1 MLKTPISIDQL
12 AVNTIRTLS
21 MDAVQA
27 ANSGHPGTPMALAPV
42 AYALWTRVLKYDPA
56 DPLWPGRDRFVLS
69 CGHASMLL
77 YSLLHLAGVKRA
89 DKSGEPQDAPAVSL
103 DDIRNF
109 RQWESRCP
117 GHPEFGHTT
126 GVETTTG
133 PLGQGVGNSV
143 GMAIAQRW
151 LAAHFHRD
159 GHQPFDYRI
168 YALCSDGD
176 LMEGLSSEAASLAG
190 HLRLANLCWI
200 YDSNHITI
208 EGNTDLAFSEDVG
221 TRFVGFGWRVI
232 HVDDANDLGALER
245 AYRGFIET
253 DDRPTLIIVRSHIA
267 YGAPNAQD
275 THEAHGAPLGD
286 AEIKLTKEA
295 YGWPAD
301 AKFFVPPEVLEH
313 FADTIGKRGAQQ
325 NADWQREYQEF
336 SQQHPE
342 LATEWRQMAA
352 RQLPEG
358 WDAQLPTFPAD
369 AKGVASRVS
378 SGKVLNAIAE
388 QVPWLMGGAADLA
401 PSTKTLLTGKGES
414 SFQPGNYG
422 GRNLHFGIREHA
434 MASALNGMA
443 LSHLRPYGS
452 TFLIFSD
459 YLRPTNRLAALME
472 LPVIYVY
479 THDSLGV
486 GEDGPTHQ
494 PIEQLASLRAIPT
507 LHVFRPADANEVV
520 EAWRSIMRLQN
531 HPAALVLTRQNLP
544 TFDRTQF
551 APAAGAARGGYV
563 LADAPQGK
571 PDVILL
577 ATGSEVALCVAAREQ
592 LHAEGIAARV
602 VSLPCWE
609 LFDAQDQAYRD
620 AVLPPQIT
628 ARVAVELGVRQGWDR
643 YLGPRGQFIGM
654 DRFGASAP
662 EGVLMKKYGFTVE
675 HVVATAK
682 LAAK

>member
-56 DPLWPGRDRFVLS
+56 DPLWPGRDRFILS

-89 DKSGEPQDAPAVSL
+89 DKSGKVQDQPAVSL

-190 HLRLANLCWI
+190 HLRLSNLCWI

-301 AKFFVPPEVLEH
+301 AKFLVPPEVLEH

-325 NADWQREYQEF
+325 NAAWQREYQEF

-358 WDAQLPTFPAD
+358 WDAQLPSFPAD
-369 AKGVASRVS
+369 PKGVASRVS

-563 LADAPQGK
+563 LVDAPQGK

-592 LHAEGIAARV
+592 LNAAGIAARV

-609 LFDAQDQAYRD
+609 LFEAQDQAYRD
-620 AVLPPQIT
+620 QVLPPNIT

-662 EGVLMKKYGFTVE
+662 EGVLMKQYGFTVE
-675 HVVATAK
+675 NVVA
-682 LAAK
+682 AAKRAAK